1 MSSFWIWLKAD
12 TLPSLKWLKH
22 FVTAIGYLSDR
33 AIFLQRSKVH
43 IERDNVWLL
52 LQYKANIIH
61 LFTTT
66 NLGACWWGSP
76 DRDVAQDQVIRDVDI
91 LSKSND
97 EKKTYSPGGRH
108 SSVDSFC
115 AYRPAF
121 LVQISSTP
129 YLYVF
134 FKIGHPRSLFH
145 LIFVLSILTKMSI
158 QYTVLGFK
166 PATFGTRVSSH
177 NH

>member
-97 EKKTYSPGGRH
+97 EKKLIHRGVGIAQWIRLCLTSCIH
-108 SSVDSFC
+108 SSIIKHTIPIC
-115 AYRPAF
+115 
-121 LVQISSTP
+121 
-129 YLYVF
+129 F
-134 FKIGHPRSLFH
+134 F
-145 LIFVLSILTKMSI
+145 
-158 QYTVLGFK
+158 
-166 PATFGTRVSSH
+166 
-177 NH
+177 